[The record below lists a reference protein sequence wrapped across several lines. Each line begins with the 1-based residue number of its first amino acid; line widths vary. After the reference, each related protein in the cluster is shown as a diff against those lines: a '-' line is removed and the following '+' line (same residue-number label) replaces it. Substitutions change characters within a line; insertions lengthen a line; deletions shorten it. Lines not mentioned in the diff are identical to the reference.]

1 MPKFSASPS
10 DDDTTSSTASSS
22 QSSPEKEQDNSGS
35 SWETDNDSSS
45 SLKSSSESMPEMTS
59 EELETEYVVQDEKYK
74 ALYPD
79 MLQAVIKN
87 NSGIDVKSAIVAF
100 AAWDSHGF
108 PVKIESQYSL
118 GRGSYVVRVNYSDV
132 NMVDGDTYG
141 HNSGLPLDHES
152 YYDTWIGMYENKKLV
167 Q

>member
-1 MPKFSASPS
+1 
-10 DDDTTSSTASSS
+10 
-22 QSSPEKEQDNSGS
+22 
-35 SWETDNDSSS
+35 
-45 SLKSSSESMPEMTS
+45 MPEMTS
-59 EELETEYVVQDEKYK
+59 EELETALLSEPMYVVETEYVVQDEKYK

-141 HNSGLPLDHES
+141 HNRGLPLDYES
-152 YYDTWIGMYENKKLV
+152 NNISEFKAIVMSYEDFDGNIWNNPYYDTWIGMYENKKLV